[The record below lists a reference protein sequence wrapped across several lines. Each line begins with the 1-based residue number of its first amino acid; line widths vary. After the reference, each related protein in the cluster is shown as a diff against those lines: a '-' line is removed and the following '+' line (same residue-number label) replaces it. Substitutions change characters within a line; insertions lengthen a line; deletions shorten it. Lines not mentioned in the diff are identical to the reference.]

1 MTTTIPADVTLAR
14 WEADE
19 LVSAL
24 ELSENGFMKFDARA
38 RCVVMNRCASAVLRR
53 DPESWLGKTLAQVA
67 PEAIGTPFERAFQR
81 CHTEGGLVVV
91 DKEYYPPH
99 GRWYHSRFL
108 RTDQGAVIICFRDI
122 TSQVQLEN
130 AQDELRLQ
138 AACREHFEGML
149 GHDLRNPLSTIT
161 FAAAAL
167 LHGGN
172 LTLPQARSMHRI
184 AASAGRMARMIE
196 SLLDLTRTRGGGEL
210 PIGLGPVDLAA
221 VCRQGVD
228 DAQLANPN
236 RRVEL
241 ALHGD
246 LCGVWDRDRLAQVVA
261 NLLGNALDYSPPG
274 TPVRITARGDGDS
287 VTLEVHNEG
296 PPIPDDFQQDIFT
309 PFRRGGPENAGSH
322 PNGLGLGLFITKLV
336 AEAHGGWIQVESAA
350 DRGTTFFMSLP
361 RVARER
367 TSTTPERDP

>member
-1 MTTTIPADVTLAR
+1 MTTTTLADLTQAR

-24 ELSENGFMKFDARA
+24 EMSENGFMKFDARA
-38 RCVVMNRCASAVLRR
+38 RCVVMNQCASVVLRR

-67 PEAIGTPFERAFQR
+67 PEAIGSPFERAFQR
-81 CHTEGGLVVV
+81 CRRDGGLVVI

-99 GRWYHSRFL
+99 ARWYQSRFL
-108 RTDQGAVIICFRDI
+108 RTDHGAVIICFRDL
-122 TSQVQLEN
+122 TAQVHLEE
-130 AQDELRLQ
+130 AQAELRLQ

-167 LHGGN
+167 LHGGD
-172 LTLPQARSMHRI
+172 LSPPQAKSMHRI

-196 SLLDLTRTRGGGEL
+196 SLLDLTRTRGGGDL
-210 PIGLGPVDLAA
+210 PIVPGPVDLAV

-228 DAQLANPN
+228 DAELANPN

-241 ALHGD
+241 TREGD
-246 LCGVWDRDRLAQVVA
+246 LCGVWDRDRLAQVIS
-261 NLLGNALDYSPPG
+261 NLLGNALDYSPPE

-296 PPIPDDFQQDIFT
+296 PPIPEDKHREIFM
-309 PFRRGGPENAGSH
+309 PFRRGEQEKVASR
-322 PNGLGLGLFITKLV
+322 PNGLGLGLFITRLV
-336 AEAHGGWIQVESAA
+336 AEAHGGSIQVESAA
-350 DRGTTFFMSLP
+350 ELGTTFIVSLP
-361 RVARER
+361 R
-367 TSTTPERDP
+367 TTRDRATTMPRRDP